1 MKSKSAGLNET
12 IIGISKAR
20 GEMAAIPLSTVAND
34 VERTAG
40 YSTEL

>member
-20 GEMAAIPLSTVAND
+20 GEMAAIPLSTVAN